1 MGGAA
6 AGAAAAK
13 AADKLTKG
21 FFSRMWEHVKPYAPV
36 TTGGVAVPSAFDWIY
51 NEGKADSDPTKQK
64 DFIPVWSTLREA
76 VTNEHGR
83 KSEILLNML
92 MGGASGGAFG
102 KKGVIMSIP
111 GIIYKDTAASHKRFV
126 DRVQEDT
133 IPALV
138 DEVSKSN
145 DLQAAAVR
153 AAAESAERA
162 NQLAADSAAS
172 DRMFKYIGTG
182 LGALGLGLS
191 GAALYKYLTKKDKKD
206 KTSIKYRIQG
216 KKGDPWSEAI
226 VDMPIRTPR
235 LPQTTREMM
244 DAGIR
249 RRLSKNVKYLS
260 QKRDPNTGEMISY
273 EDWEDMGG
281 DDMTM
286 NKDASALDSGLL
298 IARDALVPG
307 LLGYTIANSHGISAG
322 KSALIGALAGLA
334 PNVLGGIIG
343 KLKGK
348 RTNNEQ
354 VEHVLNDSTILRGLI
369 PGYGAY
375 EAMRRPEDRRVDEA
389 LDSAWVEKLDQGR
402 EAMND
407 EDDSEEDEDD
417 YEDDDDFDKE
427 ASGWRKA
434 ANDAFVNLLP
444 QQVKQAS
451 TIDNLVMMAQDGL
464 QWGVPAATLAKVL
477 GASNAVA
484 GLSGL
489 AGAVLPS
496 ALGYGVGKLVGK
508 RTARDHANHAV
519 HDSVILRHGFVPGY
533 GGYEMARRPESAK
546 LQELNDLVQG
556 PDEEERKS
564 KGKKKKK
571 DKEGSEKSAAAGPPP
586 PQTPPGQKG
595 MAPVRSMSGNPV
607 APGQSYKA
615 LPDVNGAA
623 QAKGALQAL
632 MSQFGV
638 QPPPSQQQGG
648 QQTPP
653 PPQTPMGPPPPPA
666 Q

>member
-6 AGAAAAK
+6 ATAAK
-13 AADKLTKG
+13 KLAPTL
-21 FFSRMWEHVKPYAPV
+21 WNTVKEKLIASA
-36 TTGGVAVPSAFDWIY
+36 GGGLAIPTAYDWIQ
-51 NEGKADSDPTKQK
+51 NTSKKDDDPTKQQ
-64 DFIPVWSTLREA
+64 DFIPIWSTLREA
-76 VTNEHGR
+76 ATNEHGR
-83 KSEILLNML
+83 QGAILLNSLLGTAGGVAKGAEGAALATGGMVAKDLML
-92 MGGASGGAFG
+92 HGDNFIERTQKETVPA
-102 KKGVIMSIP
+102 
-111 GIIYKDTAASHKRFV
+111 IIGELERSNNA
-126 DRVQEDT
+126 QE
-133 IPALV
+133 ALAKATM
-138 DEVSKSN
+138 EATEK
-145 DLQAAAVR
+145 
-153 AAAESAERA
+153 A
-162 NQLAADSAAS
+162 NQLAADAAAS
-172 DRMFKYIGTG
+172 DKMFKYIGTG

-226 VDMPIRTPR
+226 VDMPIKTPK
-235 LPQTTREMM
+235 LPQSTREMM
-244 DAGIR
+244 DAGLR

-273 EDWEDMGG
+273 EDWENMGG
-281 DDMTM
+281 DDMIM

-298 IARDALVPG
+298 IARDAILPG
-307 LLGYTIANSHGISAG
+307 LAGFGLAKSQGASAG
-322 KSALIGALAGLA
+322 KSALIGALTGLT
-334 PNVLGGIIG
+334 PNILGGIVG

-354 VEHVLNDSTILRGLI
+354 VEHALNDSTILRSLI

-389 LDSAWVEKLDQGR
+389 LDSAWVEKLDQDR
-402 EAMND
+402 DAMASEPD
-407 EDDSEEDEDD
+407 EEEDD

-434 ANDAFVNLLP
+434 ANAAFMNLLP

-451 TIDNLVMMAQDGL
+451 TIDNIMMLAQDGF
-464 QWGVPAATLAKVL
+464 QWGLPAATVAKAL

-496 ALGYGVGKLVGK
+496 AVGYGVGKLVGK
-508 RTARDHANHAV
+508 RTARDHANHAI
-519 HDSVILRHGFVPGY
+519 HDSVILRHGFIPGY
-533 GGYEMARRPESAK
+533 GGYEIARRPESSK
-546 LQELNDLVQG
+546 LQELNDLVQES
-556 PDEEERKS
+556 PEDEELKS

-595 MAPVRSMSGNPV
+595 MAPARAMSGTPV
-607 APGQSYKA
+607 APGQSYKS

-648 QQTPP
+648 QQPPP
-653 PPQTPMGPPPPPA
+653 PPQTPMGPPPPPPA

>member
-6 AGAAAAK
+6 ATAAKGAAK
-13 AADKLTKG
+13 ELLSTLWG
-21 FFSRMWEHVKPYAPV
+21 SVKPHIAPV
-36 TTGGVAVPSAFDWIY
+36 VGGGVAVPSAFDWIY
-51 NEGKADSDPTKQK
+51 NSGKADDDPTKQQ
-64 DFIPVWSTLREA
+64 DFIPVWSTIREA
-76 VTNEHGR
+76 ATNEHGR
-83 KSEILLNML
+83 QQEILLNSL
-92 MGGASGGAFG
+92 IGGASGGAFG
-102 KKGVIMSIP
+102 AAGAIGSIP
-111 GIIYKDTAASHKRFV
+111 GIVAKDTMLSGKRFM

-133 IPALV
+133 LPTLV
-138 DEVSKSN
+138 NEVAKSN
-145 DLQAAAVR
+145 VLQAET
-153 AAAESAERA
+153 AEKA
-162 NQLAADSAAS
+162 NQLAADAAAS
-172 DRMFKYIGTG
+172 DRMFKYVGTG
-182 LGALGLGLS
+182 LGALGLGLG

-235 LPQTTREMM
+235 LPQATREMM
-244 DAGIR
+244 DAGLR

-273 EDWEDMGG
+273 DDWESMGG
-281 DDMTM
+281 DNMIM
-286 NKDASALDSGLL
+286 NKNASALDSGLL
-298 IARDALVPG
+298 IARDTIFPG
-307 LLGYTIANSHGISAG
+307 LAGFSIAKAHGASTG

-334 PNVLGGIIG
+334 TNALGGIAG

-348 RTNNEQ
+348 RTNREQ
-354 VEHVLNDSTILRGLI
+354 VEHVLNDSTILRAMI

-375 EAMRRPEDRRVDEA
+375 EAMRRPKDHLVDEA
-389 LDSAWVEKLDQGR
+389 LDSAWNAKLDRDR
-402 EAMND
+402 EETD
-407 EDDSEEDEDD
+407 EEEE
-417 YEDDDDFDKE
+417 EDDDEFDKE

-434 ANDAFVNLLP
+434 ANAAFMDLLP

-451 TIDNLVMMAQDGL
+451 TIDNIALMARDGL
-464 QWGVPAATLAKVL
+464 NYGIPMAILAKAL
-477 GASNAVA
+477 GSSNTVA

-489 AGAVLPS
+489 AGAVIPS
-496 ALGYGVGKLVGK
+496 ALGYGVGKMVGK
-508 RTARDHANHAV
+508 RTARDHANHAI
-519 HDSVILRHGFVPGY
+519 HDSVILRHSFIPGY

-546 LQELNDLVQG
+546 LKELASLVQDT
-556 PDEEERKS
+556 PDSEGE
-564 KGKKKKK
+564 GKNKKKK

-586 PQTPPGQKG
+586 PQPPPGQKG
-595 MAPVRSMSGNPV
+595 MAPARSMSGTPV

-638 QPPPSQQQGG
+638 QPPPLQPGM
-648 QQTPP
+648 TPP
-653 PPQTPMGPPPPPA
+653 PTA

>member
-6 AGAAAAK
+6 TAAKGAAK
-13 AADKLTKG
+13 ELLSTLWG
-21 FFSRMWEHVKPYAPV
+21 SVKPHIAPV
-36 TTGGVAVPSAFDWIY
+36 VGGGVAVPSAFDWIY
-51 NEGKADSDPTKQK
+51 NSGKADDDPTKQQ
-64 DFIPVWSTLREA
+64 DFIPVWSTIREA
-76 VTNEHGR
+76 ATNEHGR
-83 KSEILLNML
+83 QQEILLNSL
-92 MGGASGGAFG
+92 IGGASGGAFG
-102 KKGVIMSIP
+102 ATGAIGSIP
-111 GIIYKDTAASHKRFV
+111 GIVAKDTMLSGKRFM

-133 IPALV
+133 LPTLV
-138 DEVSKSN
+138 NEVAKSN
-145 DLQAAAVR
+145 VLQAET
-153 AAAESAERA
+153 AEKA
-162 NQLAADSAAS
+162 NQLAADAAAS
-172 DRMFKYIGTG
+172 DKMFKYIGTG

-226 VDMPIRTPR
+226 VDMPIRTPK
-235 LPQTTREMM
+235 LPQATREMM
-244 DAGIR
+244 DAGLR

-273 EDWEDMGG
+273 DDWESMGG
-281 DDMTM
+281 DNMIM
-286 NKDASALDSGLL
+286 NKNASALDSGLL
-298 IARDALVPG
+298 IARDAIFPG
-307 LLGYTIANSHGISAG
+307 LAGFSVAKANGVSTG

-334 PNVLGGIIG
+334 TNALGGIAG

-348 RTNNEQ
+348 RTTREQ
-354 VEHVLNDSTILRGLI
+354 VEHALNDSTILRAMI

-375 EAMRRPEDRRVDEA
+375 EAMRRPEDRVVDEA
-389 LDSAWVEKLDQGR
+389 LDSAWVEKLDKDR
-402 EAMND
+402 EEMDSD
-407 EDDSEEDEDD
+407 EEEE
-417 YEDDDDFDKE
+417 EEDDDFDKE

-434 ANDAFVNLLP
+434 ANAAFTNLLP

-451 TIDNLVMMAQDGL
+451 TVDNIALMVRDGL
-464 QWGVPAATLAKVL
+464 NYGVPAAILAKVL
-477 GASNAVA
+477 GSSNTVA

-489 AGAVLPS
+489 AGAVIPS

-508 RTARDHANHAV
+508 RTARDHANHAI
-519 HDSVILRHGFVPGY
+519 HDSVILRHSFIPGY

-546 LQELNDLVQG
+546 LKELASLVKD
-556 PDEEERKS
+556 PPAKDDEDEQERK
-564 KGKKKKK
+564 G
-571 DKEGSEKSAAAGPPP
+571 KEGSEKSAAAGPPP

-595 MAPVRSMSGNPV
+595 MAPARAMSGTPV

-623 QAKGALQAL
+623 QAKGALQTL

-648 QQTPP
+648 QQPP
-653 PPQTPMGPPPPPA
+653 PPQTPMGPPPPPPA

>member
-1 MGGAA
+1 MGAA

-13 AADKLTKG
+13 AADEVAKG
-21 FFSRMWEHVKPYAPV
+21 FFPRLWARVKPHMPV
-36 TTGGVAVPSAFDWIY
+36 VHGGVTIPSTFDWIY
-51 NEGKADSDPTKQK
+51 NSGKADSDPTKQK
-64 DFIPVWSTLREA
+64 DFVPVWSTLREA

-92 MGGASGGAFG
+92 IGSSSGSVFGMKGAIG
-102 KKGVIMSIP
+102 SIP
-111 GIIYKDTAASHKRFV
+111 GIMYKDTAASHKRFV
-126 DRVQEDT
+126 DRVQEET
-133 IPALV
+133 LPAIV
-138 DEVSKSN
+138 EEAAKSN
-145 DLQAAAVR
+145 ALQAAAVR
-153 AAAESAERA
+153 AAAESAEKA

-172 DRMFKYIGTG
+172 DRMFKYVGTG
-182 LGALGLGLS
+182 LGALGLGLG

-226 VDMPIRTPR
+226 VDMPIKTPR
-235 LPQTTREMM
+235 LPQATREMM
-244 DAGIR
+244 DAGLR

-273 EDWEDMGG
+273 DDWENMGG
-281 DDMTM
+281 DNMTM
-286 NKDASALDSGLL
+286 NKNASAIDSGLL
-298 IARDALVPG
+298 IARDAIFPG
-307 LLGYTIANSHGISAG
+307 LTGFSLAKAHGASTG

-334 PNVLGGIIG
+334 TNALGGIVG
-343 KLKGK
+343 KLKGE
-348 RTNNEQ
+348 RTNREQ
-354 VEHVLNDSTILRGLI
+354 VEHVLNDSTILRAMI

-375 EAMRRPEDRRVDEA
+375 EAMRRPKDHLVDEA
-389 LDSAWVEKLDQGR
+389 LDSAWNAKLDQDR
-402 EAMND
+402 EETD
-407 EDDSEEDEDD
+407 EEEE
-417 YEDDDDFDKE
+417 EDDDDFDKE

-434 ANDAFVNLLP
+434 ANAAFMDLLP

-451 TIDNLVMMAQDGL
+451 TIDNIALMARDGL
-464 QWGVPAATLAKVL
+464 NYGIPAAILAKVL
-477 GASNAVA
+477 GASNTVT

-489 AGAVLPS
+489 AGAVIPS

-519 HDSVILRHGFVPGY
+519 HDSVILRHSFIPGY
-533 GGYEMARRPESAK
+533 GGYEIARRPESAK
-546 LQELNDLVQG
+546 LKELASLVQDT
-556 PDEEERKS
+556 PDSEGE
-564 KGKKKKK
+564 GKKKKK

-586 PQTPPGQKG
+586 PQPPPGQKG
-595 MAPVRSMSGNPV
+595 MAPARSMSGTPV
-607 APGQSYKA
+607 APGQSYKE

-638 QPPPSQQQGG
+638 QPPP
-648 QQTPP
+648 
-653 PPQTPMGPPPPPA
+653 PQPGMTPPPPA

>member
-6 AGAAAAK
+6 GVAGAAAKELAPSLWGAIKAK
-13 AADKLTKG
+13 L
-21 FFSRMWEHVKPYAPV
+21 APV
-36 TTGGVAVPSAFDWIY
+36 VGGGVAVPSAFDWIY
-51 NEGKADSDPTKQK
+51 NSGKADDDPTKQK
-64 DFIPVWSTLREA
+64 DFIPVWSTIREA
-76 VTNEHGR
+76 ATNEHGR
-83 KSEILLNML
+83 QQEILLNSL
-92 MGGASGGAFG
+92 IGGASGGAFG
-102 KKGVIMSIP
+102 TTGAIGSIP
-111 GIIYKDTAASHKRFV
+111 GIVAKDTMLSGKRFM

-133 IPALV
+133 LPTLV
-138 DEVSKSN
+138 NEVAKSN
-145 DLQAAAVR
+145 TLQAETAAK
-153 AAAESAERA
+153 A
-162 NQLAADSAAS
+162 NQLAADAAAS
-172 DRMFKYIGTG
+172 DKMFKYIGTG

-226 VDMPIRTPR
+226 LDMPIKTPK
-235 LPQTTREMM
+235 LPQATREMM
-244 DAGIR
+244 DAGLR

-281 DDMTM
+281 DNMSMD
-286 NKDASALDSGLL
+286 KYASALDSGLL
-298 IARDALVPG
+298 IARDTFLPG
-307 LLGYTIANSHGISAG
+307 LAGFSVAKAQGASTG

-334 PNVLGGIIG
+334 PNVLGGLVG

-348 RTNNEQ
+348 RTNQEQ
-354 VEHVLNDSTILRGLI
+354 VEHALNDSTILRALI

-375 EAMRRPEDRRVDEA
+375 EAMRRPKDRLVDEA
-389 LDSAWVEKLDQGR
+389 LDSAWNEKLDQDR
-402 EAMND
+402 VAMD
-407 EDDSEEDEDD
+407 SMPDEEEEDD
-417 YEDDDDFDKE
+417 DDDDFDKE

-434 ANDAFVNLLP
+434 ANAAFMNLLP

-451 TIDNLVMMAQDGL
+451 TIDNIAMMARDGL
-464 QWGVPAATLAKVL
+464 NWGVPAALLAKAL
-477 GASNAVA
+477 GSSNAVA

-489 AGAVLPS
+489 AGAVIPS
-496 ALGYGVGKLVGK
+496 ALGYGVGKLVGE
-508 RTARDHANHAV
+508 RTPRDHAHHAG
-519 HDSVILRHGFVPGY
+519 HDSVILRHGFIPGY
-533 GGYEMARRPESAK
+533 GGYEIARRPDDK
-546 LQELNDLVQG
+546 ELETLTSLVQDT
-556 PDEEERKS
+556 PDSEGE
-564 KGKKKKK
+564 GKKKKK
-571 DKEGSEKSAAAGPPP
+571 KDNEGSEKSAAAGPPP

-595 MAPVRSMSGNPV
+595 MAPARSMSGTPV

-615 LPDVNGAA
+615 LPDVKGSS

-648 QQTPP
+648 QQPP